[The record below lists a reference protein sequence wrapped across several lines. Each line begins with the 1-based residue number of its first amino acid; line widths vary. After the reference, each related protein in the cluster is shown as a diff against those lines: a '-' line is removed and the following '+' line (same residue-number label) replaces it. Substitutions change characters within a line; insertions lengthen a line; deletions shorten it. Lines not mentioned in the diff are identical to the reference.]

1 LRSREN
7 TSVSRVTE
15 WRWLLEKEL
24 RELSASRSYWLLL
37 LVIGALVGHAF
48 MTSVTLYAEASGIG
62 GGPSALAQGLS
73 PLEGIVVPTLGVY
86 DLAATL
92 LFPFVVIRLVAA
104 DKETGALALML
115 QSPGSFRASIIAKGV
130 ALTIAWLAAGVAGGV
145 ALLLWR
151 TMGGHLYAPET
162 WTVVLGHFLRGALTI
177 GVAAAA
183 GALAASAASAAIIA
197 LTVTLG
203 TWALDY
209 VAAARGGAVATMAA
223 YTPSAALRV
232 FEHGELRVATLLVL
246 LVLGAGGL
254 AIASTWLQQ
263 GRSVS
268 RRAMSVCV
276 IVFATFAVSAWF
288 ATIRTSRD
296 VSEDRRNSFPAADE
310 LALRAIDKPLRVVVY
325 LAAEDPRLTDLER
338 GVLAKLRRVM
348 PSVDVVYAAGSR
360 SGLFEKPNEHY
371 GEVYYELGG
380 RRAMLRSTTEPIV
393 LETIYEL
400 AGRRPPTPISGEA
413 YPGYPLAARATIA
426 PWMFFV
432 VWPLVV
438 IAAWWLIT
446 RPRLLRLRSF
456 GE

>member
-1 LRSREN
+1 LRSREH
-7 TSVSRVTE
+7 TSVSTGAE
-15 WRWLLEKEL
+15 WRWLIEKEL
-24 RELSASRSYWLLL
+24 RELAASRSYWLLL

-48 MTSVTLYAEASGIG
+48 ITSVNLYAEASGIG

-104 DKETGALALML
+104 DKETGALSLML
-115 QSPGSFRASIIAKGV
+115 QSPGSFRVAMMAKGI
-130 ALTIAWLAAGVAGGV
+130 ALTVAWLVAGIAGAL

-162 WTVVLGHFLRGALTI
+162 WTVVVGHVLRGLLTI

-183 GALAASAASAAIIA
+183 GALAASAASAAIMA

-209 VAAARGGAVATMAA
+209 VAAARGGAVAAISA

-232 FEHGELRVATLLVL
+232 FEHGELRLATVLVL
-246 LVLGAGGL
+246 VTLGVGGL
-254 AIASTWLQQ
+254 AVASGWLQQ
-263 GRSVS
+263 GRTVV
-268 RRAMSVCV
+268 RRTTGVAATIAVTVLLCAC
-276 IVFATFAVSAWF
+276 FATLRS
-288 ATIRTSRD
+288 SRD
-296 VSEDRRNSFPAADE
+296 VSEDRRNSFPRADE
-310 LALRAIDKPLRVVVY
+310 LALRAIAKPLRVVVY

-348 PSVDVVYAAGSR
+348 PSVDVVYAASSR

-380 RRAMLRSTTEPIV
+380 RRTMLRSTTEPIV

-400 AGRRPPTPISGEA
+400 AGRQPPTPMSEPT
-413 YPGYPLAARATIA
+413 YPGYPLASRAMFA
-426 PWMFFV
+426 PWLFFL
-432 VWPLVV
+432 VWPLCVV
-438 IAAWWLIT
+438 IAWWLIV
-446 RPRLLRLRSF
+446 RPKLLRLRSF